1 MFNTLFL
8 VAMLQAG
15 ASVPPALTDN
25 SSGGGSEIVSNSVGR
40 PIPVIEV
47 ISSRQD
53 VGYSTDSSLSVLTAD
68 DIQAASPHH
77 PNELFDRIPGVW
89 VSTGSGQEHLTAIRS
104 PVVTGSGACGAY
116 MVLED
121 QVPTRPAG
129 FCNVNQLFEVNLLQA
144 ERVDVLRGPGT
155 VTYGSNALHGSISIF
170 TPGPGSNPGQDFAVE
185 YGSFDYLRAQ
195 TALSGGDVALQANYT
210 DAGSFRDDEHYRQ
223 ALINFQMSHNVGQ
236 FSGRTSM
243 AYAML
248 DQDTAGYILGK
259 NAYKNDALRTE
270 NLNPEAFRKAW
281 AYRLSSRWEFRAD
294 GGTQFEL
301 IPYVRS
307 SSMDFL
313 QHFLPGKP
321 LEENAQDSAGV
332 LFTWLISEDLTA
344 GFDLEW
350 ANGSLVEFQQ
360 DPLEEGSDFLKE
372 TRPQGYH
379 YDYSVRAINTAG
391 WVQWQHQLKQDWQ
404 ITAGLRAEYL
414 HYNYNNHMLD
424 GNSRDNGTTCGYGG
438 CLYTRPS
445 DRSDGF
451 TNLAPE
457 LGLNY
462 ELDQQNALYLRA
474 ARGFRAPQATELYRL
489 QKGQKVADLQP
500 ETLDS
505 LEVGWKHSSAAL
517 RWQLALYGMRKHH
530 YIFRD
535 ADGYNISDGKTRDI
549 GIEAEFGWQLSDRLL
564 LTGNVSWARHQYDFD
579 RDLGGSEII
588 YKGNEIDTA
597 PPWLGALQLNWQP
610 VEPIDLRAEWVYQG
624 SYFIDAANE
633 HSYPG
638 HNLFNLK
645 GRYDLGVSGHSLAVR
660 ITNVLDT
667 HYAARADYAFGNYR
681 YFPGAG
687 RSYSVQ
693 WQYRH

>member
-1 MFNTLFL
+1 MLNTLFL
-8 VAMLQAG
+8 AAMLQTGIPQLA
-15 ASVPPALTDN
+15 AQTDTN
-25 SSGGGSEIVSNSVGR
+25 SSSGSEIASNPTGS

-47 ISSRQD
+47 ISRRQD
-53 VGYSTDSSLSVLTAD
+53 VGYSTDSSLSALMAA
-68 DIQAASPHH
+68 DIQAVSPHH
-77 PNELFDRIPGVW
+77 PNELFSRVPGVW
-89 VSTGSGQEHLTAIRS
+89 VSEGSGQEHLTAIRS
-104 PVVTGSGACGAY
+104 PVITGAGACGAY

-121 QVPTRPAG
+121 SVPIRPAG

-144 ERVDVLRGPGT
+144 QRVDVLRGPGT

-170 TPGPGSNPGQDFAVE
+170 TPGPGRPSQDVAVE

-195 TALSGGDVALQANYT
+195 TALSGEQVALQANYT
-210 DAGSFRDDEHYRQ
+210 DSGSFRDYEHYSQ
-223 ALINFQMSHNVGQ
+223 ALINFQMNHEIGQ
-236 FSGRTSM
+236 LSGRTSV

-248 DQDTAGYILGK
+248 DQDTAGYIQGK
-259 NAYKNDALRTE
+259 KSYKNEALRTE

-281 AYRLSSRWEFRAD
+281 ALRLSSRWKFRAD
-294 GGTQFEL
+294 NGTQFEL

-332 LFTWLISEDLTA
+332 LFTWQVSEDLTA

-360 DPLEEGSDFLKE
+360 DPLEEGSDFLKA

-379 YDYSVRAINTAG
+379 YDYSVRALNAAG
-391 WVQWQHQLKQDWQ
+391 WVQWQHQLNQSWQ
-404 ITAGLRAEYL
+404 LTAGLRAEYL
-414 HYNYNNHMLD
+414 RYNYSNHMLD
-424 GNSRDNGTTCGYGG
+424 GNTRDDGTACGYGG

-457 LGLNY
+457 LGLSY
-462 ELDQQNALYLRA
+462 EFDQQNRLYLRA

-489 QKGQKVADLQP
+489 QKGQIVADLEP

-505 LEVGWKHSSAAL
+505 LEVGWKHSSGAL
-517 RWQLALYGMRKHH
+517 RWQLALYAMRKHH

-535 ADGYNISDGKTRDI
+535 ADGYNISDGKTRDM
-549 GIEAEFGWQLSDRLL
+549 GIEAELGWQLSDKLL
-564 LTGNVSWARHQYDFD
+564 VTGNVSWARHEYDFN

-588 YKGNEIDTA
+588 SKGNEIDTA
-597 PPWLGALQLNWQP
+597 PAWLGALQLNWKP
-610 VEPIDLRAEWVYQG
+610 AEPLGLEAEWLYQG
-624 SYFIDAANE
+624 GYFIDAANA
-633 HSYPG
+633 HRYPG
-638 HNLFNLK
+638 HDLVNLRARMVIAKSKHSLVLRLNNLFDV
-645 GRYDLGVSGHSLAVR
+645 RYAE
-660 ITNVLDT
+660 
-667 HYAARADYAFGNYR
+667 RADYAFGNYR

-687 RSYSVQ
+687 RRISLE
-693 WQYRH
+693 WQYSH